1 MNGGA
6 CAGARFAR
14 GDTRPAMTQIRAFQQ
29 QLYVQ
34 RGKRIPDADADAIL
48 EELGRIRGCLRV

>member
-1 MNGGA
+1 
-6 CAGARFAR
+6 
-14 GDTRPAMTQIRAFQQ
+14 MTQIRAFQQ

-34 RGKRIPDADADAIL
+34 RGKRIPDAAADAIL

>member
-1 MNGGA
+1 
-6 CAGARFAR
+6 
-14 GDTRPAMTQIRAFQQ
+14 MTQIRAFQQ

-34 RGKRIPDADADAIL
+34 RGKRIPDAVDAIL